1 MKTVLVT
8 EPLAGE
14 RADRALAALGGIS
27 RSAARTLIDSGHVTV
42 AGSVATPKTKVAP
55 GDLIEFPENALR
67 VELEPEQVAFEV
79 VYVDDTLI
87 VVDKPAGVVVHPGAG
102 HRKGTLAAGLLQRFP
117 ELEGVGERDRWGIV
131 HRLDRDTSGLMLVA
145 RTGPAHERLSR
156 ALARRSIERVYVALV
171 IGAMEMPNGT
181 IDAPIGTDPADP
193 RKRKVILGGR
203 AARTHYRVIGRF
215 RDVTL
220 LEVKLESGRTHQI
233 RVHLASIGH
242 PVVGDPWYGR
252 PWRVES
258 PRVFLHATRLTVE
271 HPTTGEALSFD
282 SPLPADLLAVIAG
295 LEPV

>member
-1 MKTVLVT
+1 
-8 EPLAGE
+8 
-14 RADRALAALGGIS
+14 LGGIS

-55 GDLIEFPENALR
+55 GDLIEFPENPLL
-67 VELEPEQVAFEV
+67 VDLEPEEVAFEV
-79 VYVDDTLI
+79 VYADDELI

-102 HRKGTLAAGLLQRFP
+102 RRKGTLAAGLLQRFP

-156 ALARRSIERVYVALV
+156 ALARRSIERVYLALV
-171 IGAMEMPNGT
+171 IGSMEMPNGT

-215 RDVTL
+215 PDVTL

-252 PWRVES
+252 PWRVDS

-271 HPTTGEALSFD
+271 HPTSGESLSFD
-282 SPLPADLLAVIAG
+282 SPLPADLLTVIAG

>member
-1 MKTVLVT
+1 MRAVSVT
-8 EPLAGE
+8 AELAGE
-14 RADRALAALGGIS
+14 RADRALAALAGIS
-27 RSAARTLIDSGHVTV
+27 RSAARTLIDAGHVTV
-42 AGSVATPKTKVAP
+42 AGAVAVPKTRVAP
-55 GDLIEFPENALR
+55 GDVIEFPEDAGF
-67 VELEPEQVAFEV
+67 VELEPEQVAFDVAYSDEV
-79 VYVDDTLI
+79 MI

-102 HRKGTLAAGLLQRFP
+102 RRTGTLAAGLLYRFP

-145 RTGPAHERLSR
+145 RTGQAHERLSR
-156 ALARRSIERVYVALV
+156 ALARRSIERVYLALV
-171 IGAMEMPNGT
+171 IGTMEMPNGT

-220 LEVKLESGRTHQI
+220 LEVRLESGRTHQI

-271 HPTTGEALSFD
+271 HPTTGESMTFD
-282 SPLPADLLAVIAG
+282 SPLPADLAAVIAG
-295 LEPV
+295 LEPA

>member
-1 MKTVLVT
+1 MKTVSVS
-8 EPLAGE
+8 EELAGE
-14 RADRALAALGGIS
+14 RCDRALAALAGIS
-27 RSAARTLIDSGHVTV
+27 RSAARTLIDSSHVTV
-42 AGSVATPKTKVAP
+42 AGKVATPKTKVAP
-55 GDLIEFPENALR
+55 GDLIEFPEDAVVAN
-67 VELEPEQVAFEV
+67 LEPEEVAFGV
-79 VYVDDTLI
+79 VYADEVLI

-102 HRKGTLAAGLLQRFP
+102 RRKGTLAAGLLQRFP

-156 ALARRSIERVYVALV
+156 ALARRSIERVYLALV
-171 IGAMEMPNGT
+171 IGTMEMPNGT

-203 AARTHYRVIGRF
+203 AARTHYRVIGRYL
-215 RDVTL
+215 DVTL

-242 PVVGDPWYGR
+242 PLVGDPWYGR
-252 PWRVES
+252 PWRVVS

-271 HPTTGEALSFD
+271 HPTTGESLTFD
-282 SPLPADLLAVIAG
+282 SPLPDDLVAVIAG
-295 LEPV
+295 LEPA